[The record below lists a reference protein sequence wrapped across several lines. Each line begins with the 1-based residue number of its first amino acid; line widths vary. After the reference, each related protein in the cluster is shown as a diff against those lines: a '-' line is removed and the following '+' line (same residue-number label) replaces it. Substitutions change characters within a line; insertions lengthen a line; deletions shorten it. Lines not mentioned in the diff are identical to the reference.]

1 MSDVIVFEGLRKE
14 FRSLRRGATVALDGL
29 NLSVPAG
36 GVFGFFG
43 PNGAGRTNVVITVLG
58 HAASPGTQMTIA
70 LSHSH
75 VVVLVYVVGLLALAF
90 VVFARRDVT

>member
-1 MSDVIVFEGLRKE
+1 
-14 FRSLRRGATVALDGL
+14 
-29 NLSVPAG
+29 
-36 GVFGFFG
+36 
-43 PNGAGRTNVVITVLG
+43 
-58 HAASPGTQMTIA
+58 MTIA